1 MPRTFAFEHSMTFL
15 QSPPRHARARVAFP
29 FLAVALSI
37 ACCVANAAAPA
48 PAARRAAP
56 SPAVTQVARVP
67 GDDALVVRRLV
78 ADFDRLADQAM
89 ATGQIV
95 GLATVVVHDGKVV
108 SRRGL
113 GIRDTADPRP
123 VTTDTV
129 FRLASLSKAFAS
141 TLAALLV
148 DDGFLGWQLRVQD
161 LVPAFELSD
170 SREAPRVTVADVL
183 SHRVG
188 LPHNAEDMTLER
200 DESYPMLVYRLR
212 QVPLICAPGD
222 CYAYQNV
229 AYSLIGDVVFATT
242 GDFFYHQVERRLF
255 HPLGMK
261 SATYGRESLEA
272 STDWARPHVRRG
284 KRWQSVRPKE
294 TYYRVPPAAGVNAS
308 ITDMGE
314 WLLAQLG
321 HRPDV
326 LPASLL
332 ALTHAP
338 LVSTP
343 GEINGGAWRRE
354 RVARAQY
361 AMGWRVYDYGGH
373 RLVFHA
379 GAVQGYRGM
388 IALLPDHDFGVVLL
402 WNNETG
408 LPAGLLPTLLDG
420 FLGLPARDWLQ
431 LRRVPR
437 VPVYT
442 AAAGGD

>member
-1 MPRTFAFEHSMTFL
+1 MSIVLLAL
-15 QSPPRHARARVAFP
+15 LSPIVA
-29 FLAVALSI
+29 AH
-37 ACCVANAAAPA
+37 AAAPV
-48 PAARRAAP
+48 PVRASQRP
-56 SPAVTQVARVP
+56 VPVPVAVPGVARVP
-67 GDDALVVRRLV
+67 GDDALVTKRLV

-95 GLATVVVHDGKVV
+95 GLATVVVHNGQVV

-113 GIRDTADPRP
+113 GVRDTSAPQP

-141 TLAALLV
+141 TLTALLV
-148 DDGFLGWQLRVQD
+148 DDGFLGWELHVQD

-170 SREAPRVTVADVL
+170 TREAPKVTVADLL

-188 LPHNAEDMTLER
+188 LPHNAEDMTLEQ

-212 QVPLICAPGD
+212 DVPLVCPPGD

-229 AYSLIGDVVFATT
+229 AFSLIGDIVFATT
-242 GDFFYHQVERRLF
+242 GDFYYHQVERRLF

-261 SATYGRESLEA
+261 TATYGRDSLEA
-272 STDWARPHVRRG
+272 SVDWARPHVRRG

-308 ITDMGE
+308 ISDMTE

-326 LPASLL
+326 LPPALL
-332 ALTHAP
+332 ELTHAP

-343 GEINGGAWRRE
+343 GEIHGSALWRRE
-354 RVARAQY
+354 RLLDAQY

-379 GAVQGYRGM
+379 GAVQGYRAM
-388 IALLPDHDFGVVLL
+388 IALLPDHDFGAVLL

-408 LPAGLLPTLLDG
+408 VPAGLLPTLLDG
-420 FLGLPARDWLQ
+420 FLGMPARDWLQ
-431 LRRVPR
+431 LRRIPR

-442 AAAGGD
+442 AAAAAN

>member
-15 QSPPRHARARVAFP
+15 QSPPRGARVRAAL
-29 FLAVALSI
+29 LAVLAL
-37 ACCVANAAAPA
+37 ACCAAQAAA
-48 PAARRAAP
+48 PAARRAAAA
-56 SPAVTQVARVP
+56 PAAAPVKRVP
-67 GDDALVVRRLV
+67 GDDPLVVRRLV
-78 ADFDRLADQAM
+78 AEFDRLADQAM

-95 GLATVVVHDGKVV
+95 GLATIVVHDGKVV

-148 DDGFLGWQLRVQD
+148 EDGFLGWQLRVQD

-170 SREAPRVTVADVL
+170 SREAPRVTVADLL

-188 LPHNAEDMTLER
+188 LPHNAEDLTLER

-212 QVPLICAPGD
+212 RVPLICAPGD

-261 SATYGRESLEA
+261 TATYGRESLEA
-272 STDWARPHVRRG
+272 SPDWARPHVRRG

-326 LPASLL
+326 LPESLL
-332 ALTHAP
+332 ALTHQP
-338 LVSTP
+338 IVSTP
-343 GEINGGAWRRE
+343 GEISGGARWRRE
-354 RVARAQY
+354 RVQQAQY

-388 IALLPDHDFGVVLL
+388 IALLPEHDFGVVLL

-408 LPAGLLPTLLDG
+408 VPAGLLPTLLDG
-420 FLGLPARDWLQ
+420 FLGLPPRDWLQ

-442 AAAGGD
+442 AAAGSH

>member
-1 MPRTFAFEHSMTFL
+1 MTFL
-15 QSPPRHARARVAFP
+15 QSLRRAVRACGVSIAI
-29 FLAVALSI
+29 LALSSPI
-37 ACCVANAAAPA
+37 VAALAAAPA
-48 PAARRAAP
+48 PAPASQRPVPVPVAT
-56 SPAVTQVARVP
+56 PAVVRVP
-67 GDDALVVRRLV
+67 GDDEAVTKRLV

-95 GLATVVVHDGKVV
+95 GLATVVVHKGQVV

-113 GIRDTADPRP
+113 GVRDTAAPQP
-123 VTTDTV
+123 VTTNTV

-141 TLAALLV
+141 TLTALLV
-148 DDGFLGWQLRVQD
+148 DDGYLGWELRVQD

-170 SREAPRVTVADVL
+170 TREAPKVTVADLL

-188 LPHNAEDMTLER
+188 LPHNAEDMTLEQ
-200 DESYPMLVYRLR
+200 DETYPMLVYRLR
-212 QVPLICAPGD
+212 DVPLVCPPGD

-229 AYSLIGDVVFATT
+229 AFSLIGDIVFATT
-242 GDFFYHQVERRLF
+242 GDFYYHQVERRLF
-255 HPLGMK
+255 HPLGMTT
-261 SATYGRESLEA
+261 ATYGRDSLEA
-272 STDWARPHVRRG
+272 SADWARPHVRRG
-284 KRWQSVRPKE
+284 RRWQSVRPKE

-308 ITDMGE
+308 ISDMTQ

-326 LPASLL
+326 LPPVLL
-332 ALTHAP
+332 ELTHKP
-338 LVSTP
+338 LVPTP
-343 GEINGGAWRRE
+343 GEIHGSARWRRE
-354 RVARAQY
+354 RLLDAQY

-379 GAVQGYRGM
+379 GAVQGYRAM
-388 IALLPDHDFGVVLL
+388 IALLPDHDFGAVLL

-408 LPAGLLPTLLDG
+408 VPAGLLPTLLDG

-431 LRRVPR
+431 LRSIPR

-442 AAAGGD
+442 AAAAAN

>member
-15 QSPPRHARARVAFP
+15 QSPPRAVRACGA
-29 FLAVALSI
+29 FLALVFSLAASVAH
-37 ACCVANAAAPA
+37 AAATSQPTT
-48 PAARRAAP
+48 RRP
-56 SPAVTQVARVP
+56 LPTPAVATVARVP
-67 GDDALVVRRLV
+67 GDDALVAQRLV

-95 GLATVVVHDGKVV
+95 GLATAVVHKGKVV
-108 SRRGL
+108 SQRGL
-113 GIRDTADPRP
+113 GVRDASDPRP

-148 DDGFLGWQLRVQD
+148 EDGFLGWQLRVQD

-170 SREAPRVTVADVL
+170 SREAPRVTVADLL

-212 QVPLICAPGD
+212 QVPLICPPGD

-261 SATYGRESLEA
+261 NATYGRESLEA
-272 STDWARPHVRRG
+272 SAEWARPHVRRG
-284 KRWQSVRPKE
+284 RRWQPVRAKE

-308 ITDMGE
+308 IADMTE

-332 ALTHAP
+332 TLTHAP

-343 GEINGGAWRRE
+343 GEIGGARWRRE
-354 RVARAQY
+354 RVQQAQY

-373 RLVFHA
+373 RVVFHA

-388 IALLPDHDFGVVLL
+388 IALLPEHDFGVVML

-408 LPAGLLPTLLDG
+408 VPAGLLPTLLDG

-431 LRRVPR
+431 LQRIPR

-442 AAAGGD
+442 AAAGAN